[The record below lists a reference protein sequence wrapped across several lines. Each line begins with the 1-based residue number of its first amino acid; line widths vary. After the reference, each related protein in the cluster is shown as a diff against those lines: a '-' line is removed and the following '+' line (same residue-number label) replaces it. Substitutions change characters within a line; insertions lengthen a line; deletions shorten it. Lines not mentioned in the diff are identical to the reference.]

1 MNNNEIKS
9 QLIEEGELHESS
21 VEELLRHHQKMK
33 FHLKNGDFEAS
44 GVHVGKFCENVANI
58 LRELYLGGVVSN
70 PEVGTVVDQVTS
82 QDHAG
87 DLEAMKLTI
96 PRFLRATYEIRNR
109 RNVHVNLDLPVS
121 HSDTQTA
128 VRMCTWMLAELIR
141 IYGLPDDIDEIK
153 DGISDEQEERVEE
166 VSEEIEGLASINNP
180 LVEEHRGKILVNSTD
195 LSMTDELLVILYFAE
210 REVEAGKL
218 AESLPN
224 QNSGTVKSRLGN
236 LKQKRMIF
244 YEDGKAKIAGLGREK
259 AESVLDDLE
268 VELNE

>member
-1 MNNNEIKS
+1 MNSDEIKS
-9 QLIEEGELHESS
+9 QLVEEGELHEDS
-21 VEELLRHHQKMK
+21 VEELLRHHRKMK

-82 QDHAG
+82 QGHTG
-87 DLEAMKLTI
+87 DPDAMKLTV

-141 IYGLPDDIDEIK
+141 VHGLPDDMDEIK
-153 DGISDEQEERVEE
+153 DGLSDEQEEQLEE

-180 LVEEHRGKILVNSTD
+180 LVEEHRGKILVNSTE
-195 LSMTDELLVILYFAE
+195 LSLTDEILVILYFAE
-210 REVEAGKL
+210 GEVKARKL
-218 AESLPN
+218 AKSIPN
-224 QNSGTVKSRLGN
+224 KAPQKVTKRLGN
-236 LKQKRMIF
+236 LKQQRMIF
-244 YEDGKAKIAGLGREK
+244 YEDSKAKIAGLGREK
-259 AESVLDDLE
+259 AEEVIDELE
-268 VELNE
+268 VKLNE

>member
-1 MNNNEIKS
+1 MNSDEIKS
-9 QLIEEGELHESS
+9 QLVEEAELHEDS
-21 VEELLRHHQKMK
+21 VDELLRHHQKMK

-44 GVHVGKFCENVANI
+44 GVHIGKFCENIANI
-58 LRELYLGGVVSN
+58 LSDLYLGGVESN
-70 PEVGTVVDQVTS
+70 PEIDDVVNKVTS
-82 QDHAG
+82 QNHDG
-87 DLEAMKLTI
+87 DSEAMKLTI

-141 IYGLPDDIDEIK
+141 IHGLPDDMDEIK
-153 DGISDEQEERVEE
+153 DGLSDKQEEQVEE

-195 LSMTDELLVILYFAE
+195 LSMAEELLVILYFAE
-210 REVEAGKL
+210 HEIEAEKL